1 MGRKEKGEGEE
12 RREEMLG
19 RNEHLSIH
27 PFIPRPWREG
37 RRAAAYTEL
46 RNARKHTHD
55 GTSDIL
61 DATAA
66 AFRETD
72 AH

>member
-1 MGRKEKGEGEE
+1 
-12 RREEMLG
+12 MLG

-27 PFIPRPWREG
+27 PSLYPPTVEGGKEGG
-37 RRAAAYTEL
+37 RRHTPTEL